1 VTTDS
6 INLPPVLL
14 VATDPRYQDHD
25 PGRGH
30 PERPGRLDAVL
41 EGLHTGGDGALQH
54 LDRRAATRDELER
67 VHTGEYLDQL
77 QRFCERGGGRLDPDT
92 AVSSASWDA
101 ALLAAGA
108 GLAAVEA
115 LEAGA
120 GDAAFCA
127 VRPPGHHAVPTRAMG
142 FCLLNNVAVTAA
154 ALRERGERV
163 LIVDWDAHHGNGTQ
177 EMFWADAMV
186 MYVSMHEWPLY
197 PGTGRLH
204 DNGFGA
210 GTGTTVNFPL
220 PAGATGDVYLEAF
233 DRVVAP
239 LAEQFNA
246 GWVLVSAGYDAHRAD
261 PLTGLGLSAGDYA
274 DLTARTL
281 ELAPRNRLVL
291 FLEGGYD
298 LDALRDSVAAT
309 TSTLLGEPVRP
320 ERATTGGPGEHV
332 VTAARDLH
340 IAGIAS

>member
-1 VTTDS
+1 
-6 INLPPVLL
+6 VLL
-14 VATDPRYQDHD
+14 VATDPRYRDHD

-30 PERPGRLDAVL
+30 PERPARLDAVL
-41 EGLHTGGDGALQH
+41 EGLHFVGEGALSR
-54 LDRRAATRDELER
+54 LDERTATRTELER
-67 VHTGEYLDQL
+67 VHTAAYLDQL
-77 QRFCERGGGRLDPDT
+77 QSFCEHGGGRLDADT
-92 AVSSASWDA
+92 TVSQGSWDA

-108 GLAAVEA
+108 GLAAVDA
-115 LEAGA
+115 LEAGD

-127 VRPPGHHAVPTRAMG
+127 VRPPGHHAVPAHAMG
-142 FCLLNNVAVTAA
+142 FCLLNNIAVTAA
-154 ALRERGERV
+154 ALRDRGERV

-177 EMFWADAMV
+177 DIFWADGSV

-204 DNGFGA
+204 DNGVGA
-210 GTGTTVNFPL
+210 GARTTVNFPL

-239 LAEQFNA
+239 LAEHFDP

-274 DLTARTL
+274 DLTARVAG
-281 ELAPRNRLVL
+281 LAPRRRLVL

-298 LDALRDSVAAT
+298 LEALRNSVAAT
-309 TSTLLGEPVRP
+309 ASTVVGEPVRL
-320 ERATTGGPGEHV
+320 ERATSGGPGAHV